1 MRILTATPLKRER
14 WNLRKK
20 NHLFK
25 KKADNL
31 TLSFKDI
38 SVNFKIKIECKI
50 VLYAVL
56 CLVAQSCPTLCD
68 PMDCSPPGSSGH
80 GILQARVLDWVVIPF
95 SRRSSWPRDQTQV
108 SITGRFFTIWVT
120 RKAHLCY
127 KQYIYIYIYIYFF
140 FFFGRS
146 QAFMTFPVPHLVSG
160 RMWVSPVRSQHVL
173 GEYSLLSRTCQR
185 VSSRDCCPDEA
196 VHKYFLFH
204 LSVLA
209 LTSRPPLEAIIRCPT
224 KSSPR

>member
-80 GILQARVLDWVVIPF
+80 GILQARVL
-95 SRRSSWPRDQTQV
+95 
-108 SITGRFFTIWVT
+108 
-120 RKAHLCY
+120 
-127 KQYIYIYIYIYFF
+127 
-140 FFFGRS
+140 
-146 QAFMTFPVPHLVSG
+146 
-160 RMWVSPVRSQHVL
+160 
-173 GEYSLLSRTCQR
+173 E
-185 VSSRDCCPDEA
+185 
-196 VHKYFLFH
+196 
-204 LSVLA
+204 
-209 LTSRPPLEAIIRCPT
+209 
-224 KSSPR
+224 